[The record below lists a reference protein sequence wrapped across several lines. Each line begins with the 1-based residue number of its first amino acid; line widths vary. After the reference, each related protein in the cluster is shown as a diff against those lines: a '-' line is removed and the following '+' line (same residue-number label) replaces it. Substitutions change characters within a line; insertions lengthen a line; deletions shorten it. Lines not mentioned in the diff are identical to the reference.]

1 MLGGGAWLN
10 LGAIK
15 RDTEGRWDDA
25 HTAPLPA
32 TVEYAQGAIF
42 TLTSSLTCVM
52 LQFVYSEDFS
62 SRYNLAVSKA
72 RATFTSPS
80 SRGGVSINSPRFQKK
95 ADVEAVRL
103 QARTD
108 AWKWFKNNL
117 PGVFSDEKTIPAD
130 FPTCEL
136 TTTKITQPFPT
147 KEEAKGSI
155 RSFLEVLGLDR
166 SYEAWKLN
174 HLSGARFSA
183 GFGNERVHAVVAARE
198 SDLRE
203 AARVRDMGD
212 DRGAMLYFA
221 DDLFQRFLSRWGVAV
236 LLSFLQR
243 RVNALRDSAIFRAD
257 GRKESLAVL
266 SSLSDIEFRGLDVGA
281 ISMELQRFVRS
292 GWFNLEVTDLVPVE
306 PNSLMGTSSLVKNL
320 EAQILEQTRWL
331 QRADEQVRRVLAQQ
345 GSLIAIRENI
355 RLQRRME
362 TLTWWIAG
370 LTLLAIAAAI
380 VVPTVI
386 AMEAD
391 PDGKKLLTHWM
402 GSAAAWSSRI
412 FNDLRHRF

>member
-1 MLGGGAWLN
+1 
-10 LGAIK
+10 
-15 RDTEGRWDDA
+15 
-25 HTAPLPA
+25 
-32 TVEYAQGAIF
+32 
-42 TLTSSLTCVM
+42 
-52 LQFVYSEDFS
+52 
-62 SRYNLAVSKA
+62 
-72 RATFTSPS
+72 
-80 SRGGVSINSPRFQKK
+80 
-95 ADVEAVRL
+95 
-103 QARTD
+103 
-108 AWKWFKNNL
+108 
-117 PGVFSDEKTIPAD
+117 
-130 FPTCEL
+130 
-136 TTTKITQPFPT
+136 
-147 KEEAKGSI
+147 
-155 RSFLEVLGLDR
+155 
-166 SYEAWKLN
+166 
-174 HLSGARFSA
+174 
-183 GFGNERVHAVVAARE
+183 
-198 SDLRE
+198 
-203 AARVRDMGD
+203 
-212 DRGAMLYFA
+212 
-221 DDLFQRFLSRWGVAV
+221 
-236 LLSFLQR
+236 
-243 RVNALRDSAIFRAD
+243 
-257 GRKESLAVL
+257 
-266 SSLSDIEFRGLDVGA
+266 
-281 ISMELQRFVRS
+281 MELQRFVRS